1 MHTCMMM
8 MINTD
13 DMSEYRRRKKQR
25 DDDQESN
32 DVLYTYI
39 ALQYVE
45 FIACIIFGLSGGY

>member
-1 MHTCMMM
+1 MMM